1 MLGFAWCAVVLVFS
15 TVWFVLPLHAI
26 AAINDDDDDGILNS
40 VDACPFTPTVEISQV
55 DSDGCGPSKRDSD
68 SDGVVDS
75 ADVFPFDPSEVSDG
89 DLDGVGNNRD
99 ECSST
104 SPGRDVLSNGCAFLP
119 PEKLGVTIAGQAV
132 VDKSGTSVAISGD
145 GHTVAIGA
153 PYSASLLQ
161 FRFYSWDGRAWQ
173 QLGRSIFREG
183 YADVSGWSVAMS
195 SDGTTVAIGARE
207 TGGNGYKSG
216 SISLYHWNGS
226 KWSLSS
232 VINGEAA
239 GDQFGTSVALSND
252 GTTVAV
258 GAPFNDHNGTDS
270 GHVRLYRSDGSTWQ
284 QLGADIAGEAAGDQ
298 SGNSVALASD
308 GSTVAV
314 GSWANNGNGAASGHV
329 RLYRWNGSTWQ
340 QLGADIDGET
350 AYDESGSSVAL
361 SSDGSTVA
369 IGAAHNDGNGPDS
382 GHVRLYRWD
391 GNSWQ
396 QLGADID
403 GEAAYDESGSSV
415 ALSSDGTVV
424 AIGATGNDSNGIA
437 SGHVR
442 LYRWDGSAWQQLS
455 LDIDGEAALEHFG
468 TSTALSS
475 DGSTVAIGSDC
486 NGDCSGRVSIYG
498 IIQDS
503 DEDGIGDTFDAFP
516 LDPNETLDTDHDGS
530 GNNADIDDDGDGV
543 DDTSD
548 AFPLDAAE
556 TGDGD
561 LDGIGDRR
569 DECPYTRVG
578 RVVLPNGCAFIQKI
592 EQMGLDIDGEAAG
605 DELGTSVVLSSDG
618 TTVAVGARY
627 NDGNGTKS
635 GHVRLFRWDG
645 SAWQQLG
652 ADIDGEA
659 AYDYSGTA
667 VSLSSD
673 GNIVAIGA
681 TGNDGNG
688 TDAGHVRLYRWD
700 GSTWRQLGA
709 DIDGEAAYDE
719 SGISVALSSDGSTVA
734 IGAWFN
740 RGGYVSDRSNAG
752 HVRLYRWNGGTWQR
766 LGEELSG
773 SFGANSGA
781 SVALSS
787 DGTTVAVGARYDDGN
802 GARSGHVRLYRWN
815 GGIWQKLGADIDGEA
830 AGDESGV
837 SVALSGDGST
847 VAVGAAYND
856 GTGGNSG
863 HVRLH
868 RWDGNSWQQLGADID
883 GEAAY
888 DESGIS
894 VALSSDGSTLA
905 IGAMYNDGNGSNSG
919 HIRLYRWD
927 GSTWRQLGE
936 DINGEAAGDRSGGS
950 VALSNDG
957 GTLAIG
963 ATRNADNG
971 SNSGHV
977 RVYTIIQQDADEDGV
992 GDTFDAF
999 PFNWSETLD
1008 TDGDG
1013 IGDNADIDD
1022 DGDGIDDVIDAFP
1035 LDANESMD
1043 TDNDGIGDNADTNQ
1057 DTDGDGVD
1065 DIIDA
1070 FPLDITES
1078 IDTDN
1083 DGIGNNTDNDDD
1095 GDGAEDFS
1103 DAFPLDAEETSDTD
1117 SDGIGDRRDEC
1128 PNTTLNRE
1136 VLANG
1141 CAFVSQLQRL
1151 GVDIDG
1157 EAAGDRSGGSVALSD
1172 DGRVLAIGATVNAD
1186 NGTDSGHVRLYRW
1199 NGGTWQQLG
1208 ADIDGEAAG
1217 DESGVSVVLSS
1228 DGSTVAIG
1236 AHLNDGNGTDA
1247 GHVRLYRWDGSTWRQ
1262 LGADIDGEAAGD
1274 RSGRS
1279 IALTSDGSTIAIG
1292 ATGNDGNGADAGHVR
1307 LYRWDG
1313 STWGQLGADIDGEA
1327 AGDRSGGSV
1336 ALASDGSTIAIG
1348 ATGNDGNGTDAGH
1361 VRLYHWD
1368 GGIWRQLGADI
1379 DGEAAGDR
1387 SGGSVALASDGST
1400 IAIGATGNDGNGT
1413 DAGHIRLYRWDG
1425 SIWHQLGADIEGEA
1439 AYDYS
1444 GIAVALSADG
1454 NTAARGAILNDGYG
1468 NDSGHVRLY
1477 HWDGS
1482 AWKQLGADINGEWAF
1497 DWSGASVA
1505 ISSDS
1510 SSVAIGAIYNDGN
1523 GTDSGNVRIY
1533 KIIQQD
1539 SDEDGVSDVFDAF
1552 PLDPYE
1558 ILDADGDGTGD
1569 NTDVD
1574 DDGDGVDDLS
1584 DAFPFDATETSDGD
1598 SDGIGDNHDEC
1609 PNTTPGREV
1618 LLNGCAF
1625 VPQQQLGADIDGEA
1639 SVDLSGESVALS
1651 SNGTTLAIGA
1661 HLNDGNGTDSG
1672 NVRLYRWEGGAWQQL
1687 GANIGGEAAGDWS
1700 GSSVA
1705 LSGDGGTVAIG
1716 AFLNDGNG
1724 TDAGHVRL
1732 YRWDGSTW
1740 RQLGAD
1746 IDGEAAG
1753 DWSGSSVALS
1763 GDGSTVAVGARYNDG
1778 TGGNSGHVRLYR
1790 WDGSTWRQLG
1800 TDIDGEAA
1808 DDYSGIAVS
1817 LSSDGGT
1824 IAIGATGNDGNG
1836 TGAGHVRLYRW
1847 DGSIWQQLGAD
1858 IDGEAAY
1865 DRSGVAVSLSSDGST
1880 IAIGSTGNDDNGPDS
1895 GHVRLYRWDG
1905 SAWKQL
1911 GAGIDGEVA
1920 GDKSGGSIALTGD
1933 GSTIA
1938 IGATDN
1944 DDNGTDSGHV
1954 RLYRWN
1960 GSSWQQLGADVE
1972 GEAEGDESGGSVALS
1987 SDGGTLAIGARAN
2000 DGNGFLSGH
2009 VRVYNIIQ
2017 QDTDE
2022 DGVGDADDPFPLD
2035 ATESIDTDNDGV
2047 GNNTDTDDDG
2057 DGVGDTVDPFPL
2069 DFAESVDTDGDGIG
2083 NNTDTDDDGD
2093 GVGDTN
2099 DAFPLDATESVDTDN
2114 DGIGNN
2120 ADTDDDGDGI
2130 DDSTDDFPL
2139 DATESLDID
2148 GDGIGNN
2155 SDTDDDGDGVED
2167 TNDAFPQDA
2176 TEFVD
2181 TDNDGIGN
2189 NTDTDD
2195 DGDGVSDITDPFPLD
2210 ATESADTDGDGIGNN
2225 TDACPLEAVA
2235 KSIDKDFLIWSVVA
2249 PQIAESISVREGC
2262 PGLWQ
2267 QVGNSIT
2274 ISQAGMSP
2282 PLAMSQ
2288 EGDVVAVGSIR
2299 GSPLTVYELTEGT
2312 YVQRGDPIPDS
2323 ELANAYVSALD
2334 LSADGSVLV
2343 VGAPGARPGNFAGG
2357 AVFVFDWN
2365 GTNWVRRS
2373 VLSDN
2378 QIPRFGRSVSVSNDG
2393 RRIAVGAPG
2402 SSAFDEG
2409 RSAVYEWN
2417 GMSWRQLGSTIVGER
2432 PEDYAGY
2439 SVSLAGDG
2447 QSLAVGAPG
2456 NDGGSG
2462 SNVENTNKGHV
2473 RIYRWTGTTWSQRG
2487 LDIDALPTPD
2497 SFDAAP
2503 AGLNFGHSVAL
2514 SADGLT
2520 VAIGSAQQAPPEAQA
2535 TALDPFAD
2543 PAVPIDQFVPAFGSP
2558 VRVFD
2563 WTGSQWEQ
2571 RSLDGI
2577 PRTTPQYT
2585 GGPSSPTGPDADISD
2600 LVAISD
2606 DGLLVAVGQGGLVGS
2621 EPVRVFRWNQ
2631 EAAIPQWEQ
2640 WGNAIGDDIAAGGN
2654 TGGAIA
2660 LSGDGTR
2667 LIVGPFPAT
2676 SSSDVTLTTY
2686 RLVPRLTDTDND
2698 GIPDKDDAFPEDVT
2712 ESVDTDSDG
2721 IGDNADAFPN
2731 DGSETADT
2739 DGDGVGDNSDAF
2751 PRDSSETIDTDGDGL
2766 GDNLEQTLGTKL
2778 DVADSDADGFTDK
2791 EEYEAGSNPTDAND
2805 EPLAAGLPIWL
2816 LHEASKLRAQ

>member
-709 DIDGEAAYDE
+709 DIDGEAA
-719 SGISVALSSDGSTVA
+719 
-734 IGAWFN
+734 
-740 RGGYVSDRSNAG
+740 
-752 HVRLYRWNGGTWQR
+752 
-766 LGEELSG
+766 
-773 SFGANSGA
+773 
-781 SVALSS
+781 
-787 DGTTVAVGARYDDGN
+787 
-802 GARSGHVRLYRWN
+802 
-815 GGIWQKLGADIDGEA
+815 
-830 AGDESGV
+830 
-837 SVALSGDGST
+837 
-847 VAVGAAYND
+847 
-856 GTGGNSG
+856 
-863 HVRLH
+863 
-868 RWDGNSWQQLGADID
+868 
-883 GEAAY
+883 
-888 DESGIS
+888 
-894 VALSSDGSTLA
+894 
-905 IGAMYNDGNGSNSG
+905 
-919 HIRLYRWD
+919 
-927 GSTWRQLGE
+927 
-936 DINGEAAGDRSGGS
+936 
-950 VALSNDG
+950 
-957 GTLAIG
+957 
-963 ATRNADNG
+963 
-971 SNSGHV
+971 
-977 RVYTIIQQDADEDGV
+977 
-992 GDTFDAF
+992 
-999 PFNWSETLD
+999 
-1008 TDGDG
+1008 
-1013 IGDNADIDD
+1013 
-1022 DGDGIDDVIDAFP
+1022 
-1035 LDANESMD
+1035 
-1043 TDNDGIGDNADTNQ
+1043 
-1057 DTDGDGVD
+1057 
-1065 DIIDA
+1065 
-1070 FPLDITES
+1070 
-1078 IDTDN
+1078 
-1083 DGIGNNTDNDDD
+1083 
-1095 GDGAEDFS
+1095 
-1103 DAFPLDAEETSDTD
+1103 
-1117 SDGIGDRRDEC
+1117 
-1128 PNTTLNRE
+1128 
-1136 VLANG
+1136 
-1141 CAFVSQLQRL
+1141 
-1151 GVDIDG
+1151 
-1157 EAAGDRSGGSVALSD
+1157 
-1172 DGRVLAIGATVNAD
+1172 
-1186 NGTDSGHVRLYRW
+1186 
-1199 NGGTWQQLG
+1199 
-1208 ADIDGEAAG
+1208 
-1217 DESGVSVVLSS
+1217 
-1228 DGSTVAIG
+1228 
-1236 AHLNDGNGTDA
+1236 
-1247 GHVRLYRWDGSTWRQ
+1247 
-1262 LGADIDGEAAGD
+1262 GD

-1313 STWGQLGADIDGEA
+1313 STWG
-1327 AGDRSGGSV
+1327 
-1336 ALASDGSTIAIG
+1336 
-1348 ATGNDGNGTDAGH
+1348 
-1361 VRLYHWD
+1361 
-1368 GGIWRQLGADI
+1368 QLGADI